1 MNNLEVLFQ
10 LISLF
15 FVLAAGPAV
24 VVLVASRKGN
34 L

>member
-15 FVLAAGPAV
+15 FVVVAGPAV
-24 VVLVASRKGN
+24 VVLVAARKGN